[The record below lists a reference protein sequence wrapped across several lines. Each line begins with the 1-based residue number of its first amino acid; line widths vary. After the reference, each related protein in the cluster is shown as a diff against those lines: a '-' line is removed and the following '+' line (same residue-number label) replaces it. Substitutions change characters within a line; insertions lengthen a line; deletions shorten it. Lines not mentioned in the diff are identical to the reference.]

1 MTAAPGE
8 GSGPARLAARRPVAV
23 TVTALAFALV
33 GWMSWR
39 ELAIDLLPDLRSP
52 TIVVAVRSGDR
63 PPTEMERL
71 YGEQVEQRLF
81 TVRGIREVQQVAR
94 TGRLIATVRFDW
106 EADMDLALI
115 EVQKAINPVAAD
127 PEVDEVLVRQLD
139 PRQSPV
145 MTLGL
150 AAEPEGPDLAE
161 LRRLA
166 RRQVAPAME
175 QLADVAEVR
184 VLGGRELEVRV
195 RVDRYRMQA
204 FGVTL
209 GQLEQRLV
217 AENVDIDAGTLEDRG
232 QVFLVRGISR
242 FRNPRDVERVVVRY
256 RTQPGSAG
264 RQTRQ
269 PIRVS
274 DVAEVEVAHGEI
286 DHLVRVNGREGVGL
300 QVFKEAGANTVEVS
314 RTVRSALEDL
324 ELDLPRVEVSMV
336 NDDAALIEDAMA
348 DLQNA
353 ALVGIAL
360 AVVVLALFLRSL
372 GPTVVVA
379 SAVPVSLFV
388 ALFAMRLWDHSLNI
402 ITLAGLA
409 LGAGMLVDNAIV
421 VVESIHR
428 RHRPGR
434 SAADS
439 AARGTSEV
447 AGAIAASTLTTC
459 VVFLPV
465 LFVQG
470 LAARLIEGIAFTVTA
485 SLAASLAVALM
496 LIPALSRWFLPRARA
511 AAGAGEAPA
520 ADPGDGGGPAPAD
533 VRDHVP
539 EAAPRQGGERAAAVD
554 EPNGGEARPL
564 GWAFGALERLVLFLL
579 RLRWVVVGAA
589 VLAAAAAVNVLLDL
603 GSELLPPA
611 DPRQFSVRMVGP
623 PGQRVE
629 ATAAAISTLE
639 EAVREAAGEHLE
651 AIQAEVGRL
660 PEDDR
665 LVTTELTEENTARLL
680 VRMSA
685 EGPAGGQIVGALS
698 PNFTDLPGTE
708 IEWEVGA
715 SALAEAL
722 GSSGPPIVVE
732 IAGQSLPDLRE
743 AATSLR
749 DALAVRE
756 ELWNARS
763 SFEGGPPEL
772 RIELDRAMADGLG
785 VDLQTIARV
794 LESALDGRKVT
805 LLSVGD
811 EERHVVLSLPQ
822 PRPEELA
829 GLRFTSSAGADLVL
843 GQVARFVP
851 AEGAREVFRRDQRRV
866 AQVTARI
873 AEGSDYP
880 GAVAAANAA
889 IASADLP
896 PGLVVRLAGEEEE
909 RTRATSELRLAG
921 LLAIVLVLM
930 VLAGTFES
938 LLQPLTVLFSIPLAL
953 IGVACT
959 LGPLGRP
966 VGVMALLGL
975 IVLAG
980 VAVNDAVLLIAT
992 ARRLLAA
999 GMERRAALARA
1010 AAIRLRPILMTTLT
1024 TVLVL
1029 LPLAAGAGEA
1039 AELRTPMAYTIIGG
1053 IVTSTVGSLLVL
1065 PCLYLILAGRGG
1077 RPRIARLPGAA
1088 GGGASQPRSTPGAE
1102 AEA

>member
-1 MTAAPGE
+1 VIAAPGE

-23 TVTALAFALV
+23 TVTALACALV

-39 ELAIDLLPDLRSP
+39 ELPIDLLPDLRSP

-150 AAEPEGPDLAE
+150 AAEPDGPDLAE

-209 GQLEQRLV
+209 SQLEQRLV

-242 FRNPRDVERVVVRY
+242 FRNPRDVERVVIRY
-256 RTQPGSAG
+256 RTQAG
-264 RQTRQ
+264 AAGQETRQ

-274 DVAEVEVAHGEI
+274 DVAEVEVANAEI

-314 RTVRSALEDL
+314 RTVRTALEDL

-336 NDDAALIEDAMA
+336 NDDAALVEDAMA

-360 AVVVLALFLRSL
+360 AIVVLVLFLRSF

-428 RHRPGR
+428 RHRPGMP
-434 SAADS
+434 AAES
-439 AARGTSEV
+439 AARGTGEV

-485 SLAASLAVALM
+485 SLAASLAVAMM
-496 LIPALSRWFLPRARA
+496 LIPALSRWFLPRAKPGAGTDASEGEA
-511 AAGAGEAPA
+511 AAEA
-520 ADPGDGGGPAPAD
+520 ADAGSTGPAGA
-533 VRDHVP
+533 
-539 EAAPRQGGERAAAVD
+539 EE
-554 EPNGGEARPL
+554 RPL

-589 VLAAAAAVNVLLDL
+589 VLAAAAAVNVLLGL

-629 ATAAAISTLE
+629 ATAAAVSTLE
-639 EAVREAAGEHLE
+639 EAVRQAAGEHLE

-685 EGPAGGQIVGALS
+685 EGPTGSQIVGALS
-698 PNFTDLPGTE
+698 PNFSDLPGTE
-708 IEWEVGA
+708 IEWEVGT

-732 IAGQSLPDLRE
+732 IAGQSLPDLRS

-749 DALAVRE
+749 DALATRE
-756 ELWNARS
+756 ELWNVRS

-785 VDLQTIARV
+785 VDLETIARV
-794 LESALDGRKVT
+794 LQSALDGRKVT

-829 GLRFTSSAGADLVL
+829 GLRFTSSDGADLVL

-851 AEGAREVFRRDQRRV
+851 TEGAREVFRRDQRRV

-873 AEGSDYP
+873 TESSDYP
-880 GAVAAANAA
+880 RAIAAANDA
-889 IASADLP
+889 ISSTELP
-896 PGLVVRLAGEEEE
+896 PGLIVRLAGEEEE
-909 RTRATSELRLAG
+909 RVRATSELRLAG

-938 LLQPLTVLFSIPLAL
+938 LLQPLTVLFAIPLAL
-953 IGVACT
+953 VGVACT

-980 VAVNDAVLLIAT
+980 VAVNDAVLLIAA
-992 ARRLLAA
+992 ARRLMAA
-999 GMERRAALARA
+999 GIERRAARARA
-1010 AAIRLRPILMTTLT
+1010 AATRLRPILMTTLT

-1029 LPLAAGAGEA
+1029 VPLAAGAGEA
-1039 AELRTPMAYTIIGG
+1039 AELRSPMAYTIIGG

-1077 RPRIARLPGAA
+1077 GKRRSEAA
-1088 GGGASQPRSTPGAE
+1088 A
-1102 AEA
+1102 

>member
-1 MTAAPGE
+1 MTRTSGE
-8 GSGPARLAARRPVAV
+8 TFGPARLAARRPVAV

-39 ELAIDLLPDLRSP
+39 ELPIDLLPDLRSP

-81 TVRGIREVQQVAR
+81 TVRGLREVHQVAR

-106 EADMDLALI
+106 DADMDLALI
-115 EVQKAINPVAAD
+115 DVQKAVNPVAAD

-145 MTLGL
+145 ITLGL

-195 RVDRYRMQA
+195 RVDRYRLQA

-209 GQLEQRLV
+209 DQLEQRLV
-217 AENVDIDAGTLEDRG
+217 AENVDIDAGTLEDGG
-232 QVFLVRGISR
+232 QVYLVRGISR

-256 RTQPGSAG
+256 RTQQAEGG
-264 RQTRQ
+264 RQVRQ

-274 DVAEVEVAHGEI
+274 DVATVELAHAEI

-314 RTVRSALEDL
+314 RTVRAALDDL
-324 ELDLPRVEVSMV
+324 ERDLPRVLVSMV
-336 NDDAALIEDAMA
+336 NDDAALIEDAMD
-348 DLQNA
+348 DLMNA
-353 ALVGIAL
+353 ALIGIAL

-372 GPTVVVA
+372 GPTLVVA

-388 ALFAMRLWDHSLNI
+388 ALFAMRLWGHSLNI

-428 RHRPGR
+428 RHRPGA
-434 SAADS
+434 SAADT
-439 AARGTSEV
+439 AARGTGEV

-485 SLAASLAVALM
+485 SLGASLVVAIM
-496 LIPALSRWFLPRARA
+496 LIPALSRWLLPRAK
-511 AAGAGEAPA
+511 
-520 ADPGDGGGPAPAD
+520 PGT
-533 VRDHVP
+533 
-539 EAAPRQGGERAAAVD
+539 AAPEPTD
-554 EPNGGEARPL
+554 EGSATASIGMPVGTDEDEARPL
-564 GWAFGALERLVLFLL
+564 GWAFGAVERLVLGLL
-579 RLRWVVVGAA
+579 QLRWLVVGVA
-589 VLAAAAAVNVLLDL
+589 VLAAAGAVYVLLGL

-629 ATAAAISTLE
+629 ATAGAVATLE
-639 EAVREAAGEHLE
+639 EAVRQAAGEHLQ

-680 VRMSA
+680 VRLSA
-685 EGPAGGQIVGALS
+685 EGPTGGQIVTALQ
-698 PNFTDLPGTE
+698 PNFQDLPDTE

-715 SALAEAL
+715 SALSRAL
-722 GSSGPPIVVE
+722 GSAGPPIVVE
-732 IAGQSLPDLRE
+732 IAGQSLPDLRT
-743 AATSLR
+743 AATRLR
-749 DALAVRE
+749 DALATQP
-756 ELWNARS
+756 ELWNVRS

-785 VDLQTIARV
+785 VGLETIARV
-794 LESALDGRKVT
+794 LQSALDGRRVT
-805 LLSVGD
+805 LLSTGD

-829 GLRFTSSAGADLVL
+829 KLRFTSNDGADLAL

-866 AQVTARI
+866 AQVTARV
-873 AEGSDYP
+873 ADDSDYP
-880 GAVAAANAA
+880 RAIAAAGETIAA
-889 IASADLP
+889 TDLP
-896 PGLVVRLAGEEEE
+896 SGLVVRLAGEEEE
-909 RTRATSELRLAG
+909 RERAVGELRWAG
-921 LLAIVLVLM
+921 LLALVLVLM

-959 LGPLGRP
+959 LGFLGRP

-992 ARRLLAA
+992 ARRLLAG
-999 GMERRAALARA
+999 GMERRIALARA

-1029 LPLAAGAGEA
+1029 APLAIGAGEA
-1039 AELRTPMAYTIIGG
+1039 AELRSPMAYTIIGG
-1053 IVTSTVGSLLVL
+1053 ILTSTVGSLLVL
-1065 PCLYLILAGRGG
+1065 PCLYLIFDSM
-1077 RPRIARLPGAA
+1077 RLTRRRRDPSGA
-1088 GGGASQPRSTPGAE
+1088 
-1102 AEA
+1102 

>member
-1 MTAAPGE
+1 MTTGE

-23 TVTALAFALV
+23 TVTALACALV

-39 ELAIDLLPDLRSP
+39 ELPIDLLPDLRSP

-150 AAEPEGPDLAE
+150 AAEPDGPDLAE

-209 GQLEQRLV
+209 SQLEQRLV

-242 FRNPRDVERVVVRY
+242 FRNPRDVERVVIRY
-256 RTQPGSAG
+256 RTQAG
-264 RQTRQ
+264 AAGQETRQ

-274 DVAEVEVAHGEI
+274 DVAEVEVADAEI

-314 RTVRSALEDL
+314 RTVRAALENL

-336 NDDAALIEDAMA
+336 NDDAALVEDAMA

-360 AVVVLALFLRSL
+360 AIVVLVLFLRSF

-428 RHRPGR
+428 RHRPGVP
-434 SAADS
+434 AAES
-439 AARGTSEV
+439 AARGTGEV

-496 LIPALSRWFLPRARA
+496 LIPALSRWFLPRAKPVNAAGEGEA
-511 AAGAGEAPA
+511 AAEA
-520 ADPGDGGGPAPAD
+520 ADAGSI
-533 VRDHVP
+533 
-539 EAAPRQGGERAAAVD
+539 
-554 EPNGGEARPL
+554 EPDDAEERPL

-589 VLAAAAAVNVLLDL
+589 VLAAAAAVNVLLGL

-629 ATAAAISTLE
+629 ATAAAVSTLE
-639 EAVREAAGEHLE
+639 EAVRQAAGEHLE

-685 EGPAGGQIVGALS
+685 EGPTGSQIVGALS

-708 IEWEVGA
+708 IEWEVGT

-732 IAGQSLPDLRE
+732 IAGQSLPDLRA

-749 DALAVRE
+749 DALAASE
-756 ELWNARS
+756 ELWNVRS

-785 VDLQTIARV
+785 VDLETIARV
-794 LESALDGRKVT
+794 LQSALDGRRVT

-829 GLRFTSSAGADLVL
+829 GLRFTSSDGADLVL

-851 AEGAREVFRRDQRRV
+851 TEGAREVFRRDQRRV

-873 AEGSDYP
+873 TDGSDYP
-880 GAVAAANAA
+880 KAIAAANDA
-889 IASADLP
+889 ISSTELP
-896 PGLVVRLAGEEEE
+896 PGLIVRLAGEEEE
-909 RTRATSELRLAG
+909 RERATSELRLAG

-938 LLQPLTVLFSIPLAL
+938 LLQPLTVLFAIPLAL
-953 IGVACT
+953 VGVACT

-980 VAVNDAVLLIAT
+980 VAVNDAVLLIAA
-992 ARRLLAA
+992 ARRLMVA
-999 GMERRAALARA
+999 GLERRAALARA

-1029 LPLAAGAGEA
+1029 VPLAAGAGEA
-1039 AELRTPMAYTIIGG
+1039 AELRSPMAYTIIGG
-1053 IVTSTVGSLLVL
+1053 IVTSTLGSLLVL

-1077 RPRIARLPGAA
+1077 GKRRSEAA
-1088 GGGASQPRSTPGAE
+1088 A
-1102 AEA
+1102 

>member
-1 MTAAPGE
+1 MIAAPGQ

-23 TVTALAFALV
+23 TVTALACALV

-39 ELAIDLLPDLRSP
+39 ELPIDLLPDLRSP

-242 FRNPRDVERVVVRY
+242 FRNPRDVERVVIRY
-256 RTQPGSAG
+256 RTQAG
-264 RQTRQ
+264 AAGQETRQ

-274 DVAEVEVAHGEI
+274 DVAEVEVADAEI

-314 RTVRSALEDL
+314 RTVRAALEDL

-336 NDDAALIEDAMA
+336 NDDAALVEDAMA

-360 AVVVLALFLRSL
+360 AIVVLVLFLRSF

-428 RHRPGR
+428 RHRPGVP
-434 SAADS
+434 AAES
-439 AARGTSEV
+439 AARGTGEV

-485 SLAASLAVALM
+485 SLAASLAVAMM
-496 LIPALSRWFLPRARA
+496 LIPALSRWFLPRAKP
-511 AAGAGEAPA
+511 AAGGKAATDAGGGTADAGVAATGPGGEPAAGEDGKTA
-520 ADPGDGGGPAPAD
+520 A
-533 VRDHVP
+533 
-539 EAAPRQGGERAAAVD
+539 GEPDDA
-554 EPNGGEARPL
+554 EERPL

-589 VLAAAAAVNVLLDL
+589 VIAAAAAVNVLLGL

-629 ATAAAISTLE
+629 ATAAAVSTLE
-639 EAVREAAGEHLE
+639 EAVRQAAGEHLE

-685 EGPAGGQIVGALS
+685 EGPTGSQIVGALS
-698 PNFTDLPGTE
+698 PSFADLPGTE
-708 IEWEVGA
+708 IEWEVGT

-732 IAGQSLPDLRE
+732 IAGQSLADLRT
-743 AATSLR
+743 AATDLR
-749 DALAVRE
+749 DALATRD
-756 ELWNARS
+756 ELWNVRS

-785 VDLQTIARV
+785 VDLETIARV
-794 LESALDGRKVT
+794 LQSALDGRKVT

-829 GLRFTSSAGADLVL
+829 GLRFTSSDGADLVL

-851 AEGAREVFRRDQRRV
+851 TEGAREVFRRDQRRV

-873 AEGSDYP
+873 TESSDYP
-880 GAVAAANAA
+880 RAIAAANDA
-889 IASADLP
+889 ISSTELP
-896 PGLVVRLAGEEEE
+896 PGLIVRLAGEEEE
-909 RTRATSELRLAG
+909 RERATSELRLAG

-938 LLQPLTVLFSIPLAL
+938 LLQPLTVLFAIPLAL

-980 VAVNDAVLLIAT
+980 VAVNDAVLLIAA
-992 ARRLLAA
+992 ARRLMAA
-999 GMERRAALARA
+999 GLERRAALARA

-1029 LPLAAGAGEA
+1029 VPLAAGAGEA
-1039 AELRTPMAYTIIGG
+1039 AELRSPMAYTIIGG

-1077 RPRIARLPGAA
+1077 GTRR
-1088 GGGASQPRSTPGAE
+1088 TE
-1102 AEA
+1102 ADA

>member
-1 MTAAPGE
+1 MIAAPGE

-39 ELAIDLLPDLRSP
+39 ELPIDLLPDLRSP

-106 EADMDLALI
+106 DADMDLALI
-115 EVQKAINPVAAD
+115 EVQKAVNPVAAD

-145 MTLGL
+145 ITLGL
-150 AAEPEGPDLAE
+150 AAEPGGPDLAE

-184 VLGGRELEVRV
+184 VLGGREIEVRV
-195 RVDRYRMQA
+195 RVDRYRLQA

-209 GQLEQRLV
+209 NELEQRLV
-217 AENVDIDAGTLEDRG
+217 AENVDIDAGTLEDGG

-256 RTQPGSAG
+256 RTQQGAAG
-264 RQTRQ
+264 QQTRQ

-274 DVAEVEVAHGEI
+274 DVADVELAHGEI
-286 DHLVRVNGREGVGL
+286 DHLVRVNGLEGVGL

-314 RTVRSALEDL
+314 RTVRTALENL
-324 ELDLPRVEVSMV
+324 ELDLPRVQVSMV
-336 NDDAALIEDAMA
+336 NDDAALIEDAMD
-348 DLQNA
+348 DLMNA
-353 ALVGIAL
+353 ALIGIAL

-372 GPTVVVA
+372 GATVVIA

-388 ALFAMRLWDHSLNI
+388 ALFAMRLFDHSLNI

-428 RHRPGR
+428 RHRPGA
-434 SAADS
+434 SAADT
-439 AARGTSEV
+439 AARGTGEV

-485 SLAASLAVALM
+485 SLGASLAVALM
-496 LIPALSRWFLPRARA
+496 LIPALSRWLLPRAKPASGAEDA
-511 AAGAGEAPA
+511 AAAEEANAGDTEAPEEE
-520 ADPGDGGGPAPAD
+520 DD
-533 VRDHVP
+533 
-539 EAAPRQGGERAAAVD
+539 
-554 EPNGGEARPL
+554 ARPL
-564 GWAFGALERLVLFLL
+564 GWAFGAVERLVLQLL

-589 VLAAAAAVNVLLDL
+589 VVGAAVAVNVLLGL

-629 ATAAAISTLE
+629 ATAAAVATLE
-639 EAVREAAGEHLE
+639 EAVRQAAGDHLE
-651 AIQAEVGRL
+651 AIQSEVGRL

-680 VRMSA
+680 VRLSA
-685 EGPAGGQIVGALS
+685 EGPTGGQIVNALS
-698 PNFTDLPGTE
+698 PNFTDLPETE
-708 IEWEVGA
+708 IEWEVGT
-715 SALAEAL
+715 SALARAL

-732 IAGQSLPDLRE
+732 IAGQSLPDLRA
-743 AATSLR
+743 AATRLR
-749 DALAVRE
+749 DALATRS
-756 ELWNARS
+756 ELWNVRS

-785 VDLQTIARV
+785 VNLETIARV

-829 GLRFTSSAGADLVL
+829 GLRFTSNDGADLVL

-880 GAVAAANAA
+880 RAIAAADDA
-889 IASADLP
+889 ISSTDLP

-909 RTRATSELRLAG
+909 RERAIGELRLAG

-938 LLQPLTVLFSIPLAL
+938 LLQPITVLFSIPLAL
-953 IGVACT
+953 VGVACT
-959 LGPLGRP
+959 LGPMGRP

-992 ARRLLAA
+992 AKRLIAA
-999 GMERRAALARA
+999 GIERRAALARA

-1029 LPLAAGAGEA
+1029 APLAIGAGEA
-1039 AELRTPMAYTIIGG
+1039 AELRSPMAYTIIGG
-1053 IVTSTVGSLLVL
+1053 ILTSTVGSLLVL
-1065 PCLYLILAGRGG
+1065 PCLYLILDSIIPSRRRRDA
-1077 RPRIARLPGAA
+1077 PGA
-1088 GGGASQPRSTPGAE
+1088 
-1102 AEA
+1102 

>member
-1 MTAAPGE
+1 MHANAE
-8 GSGPARLAARRPVAV
+8 GAGPARLAARRPVAV
-23 TVTALAFALV
+23 AVTALAFALV

-39 ELAIDLLPDLRSP
+39 ELPIDLLPDLRSP

-81 TVRGIREVQQVAR
+81 TVRGIREIQQVAR

-150 AAEPEGPDLAE
+150 AAEADGPDLAE

-209 GQLEQRLV
+209 GHLEQRLV
-217 AENVDIDAGTLEDRG
+217 AENVDIDAGTLEDGG

-242 FRNPRDVERVVVRY
+242 FRNPRDVERVVIRY
-256 RTQPGSAG
+256 RTQTGAAG
-264 RQTRQ
+264 QTTRQ

-274 DVAEVEVAHGEI
+274 DVAEVEVTEAEI
-286 DHLVRVNGREGVGL
+286 DHLVRVNGQEGVGL

-314 RTVRSALEDL
+314 RTVRAALEDL

-353 ALVGIAL
+353 AVIGIAL
-360 AVVVLALFLRSL
+360 AVIVLALFLRSF

-428 RHRPGR
+428 RHRPGV
-434 SAADS
+434 SAAES
-439 AARGTSEV
+439 AARGTGEV

-485 SLAASLAVALM
+485 SLAASLAVAMM
-496 LIPALSRWFLPRARA
+496 LIPALSRWFLPRGKSGRSAADAEGA
-511 AAGAGEAPA
+511 AAEA
-520 ADPGDGGGPAPAD
+520 ADALSSNLATDLATEPGAEQATEPAD
-533 VRDHVP
+533 
-539 EAAPRQGGERAAAVD
+539 A
-554 EPNGGEARPL
+554 EARPL

-579 RLRWVVVGAA
+579 RLRWVVVGVA
-589 VLAAAAAVNVLLDL
+589 VLAAAVAVNVLLGL

-629 ATAAAISTLE
+629 ATAAAVATLE
-639 EAVREAAGEHLE
+639 EGVRQAAGEHLE

-685 EGPAGGQIVGALS
+685 EGPAGSQIVGALS
-698 PNFTDLPGTE
+698 PHFTDLPDTE

-722 GSSGPPIVVE
+722 GASGPPIVVE
-732 IAGQSLPDLRE
+732 IAGQSLPDLRA

-749 DALAVRE
+749 DALAARE
-756 ELWNARS
+756 EVWNVRS

-785 VDLQTIARV
+785 VDLPTIARV
-794 LESALDGRKVT
+794 LQSALDGRKVT
-805 LLSVGD
+805 MLSVGD

-851 AEGAREVFRRDQRRV
+851 TEGAREVFRRDQRRV

-873 AEGSDYP
+873 SEGSDYP
-880 GAVAAANAA
+880 GAIAAANEA
-889 IASADLP
+889 ISSTELP
-896 PGLVVRLAGEEEE
+896 PGLIVRLAGEEEE
-909 RTRATSELRLAG
+909 RERATAELRLAG

-980 VAVNDAVLLIAT
+980 VAVNDAVLLVAA
-992 ARRLLAA
+992 ARRLMAA
-999 GMERRAALARA
+999 GLERQAALARA

-1029 LPLAAGAGEA
+1029 VPLAVGAGEA
-1039 AELRTPMAYTIIGG
+1039 AELRSPMAYTIIGG
-1053 IVTSTVGSLLVL
+1053 IVTSTIGSLLVL

-1077 RPRIARLPGAA
+1077 RR
-1088 GGGASQPRSTPGAE
+1088 ASRTE
-1102 AEA
+1102 ADA

>member
-1 MTAAPGE
+1 VIAAPGE

-39 ELAIDLLPDLRSP
+39 ELPIDLLPDLRSP

-150 AAEPEGPDLAE
+150 ASEPGGPDLAE

-184 VLGGRELEVRV
+184 VLGGRDLEVRV
-195 RVDRYRMQA
+195 RVDRYRLQA

-242 FRNPRDVERVVVRY
+242 FRNPRDVERVVIRY
-256 RTQPGSAG
+256 RTQAG
-264 RQTRQ
+264 TGGEQVRQ

-274 DVAEVEVAHGEI
+274 DVAEVEVVHGEI

-314 RTVRSALEDL
+314 RTVRAALENL
-324 ELDLPRVEVSMV
+324 ELDLPRVQVSMV
-336 NDDAALIEDAMA
+336 NDDAALVEDAMA
-348 DLQNA
+348 DLQSA

-428 RHRPGR
+428 RHRPGA

-439 AARGTSEV
+439 SARGTGEV

-485 SLAASLAVALM
+485 SLVASLAVAMM
-496 LIPALSRWFLPRARA
+496 LIPALSRWFLPRAK
-511 AAGAGEAPA
+511 PA
-520 ADPGDGGGPAPAD
+520 ARVAEAAHAAD
-533 VRDHVP
+533 VTLATDP
-539 EAAPRQGGERAAAVD
+539 D
-554 EPNGGEARPL
+554 DGEARPL
-564 GWAFGALERLVLFLL
+564 GWAFGALERFVLFLL
-579 RLRWVVVGAA
+579 RLRWLVVGAA
-589 VLAAAAAVNVLLDL
+589 VLAAAAAVNVLLGL

-629 ATAAAISTLE
+629 ATAAAVSTLE
-639 EAVREAAGEHLE
+639 EAVRQAAGDHLE

-680 VRMSA
+680 VRLSA
-685 EGPAGGQIVGALS
+685 EGPTGSQLVAALS
-698 PNFTDLPGTE
+698 PNFTDLPDTE
-708 IEWEVGA
+708 IEWEVGT

-722 GSSGPPIVVE
+722 GSSGPPIVIE
-732 IAGQSLPDLRE
+732 IAGQSLVDLRT
-743 AATSLR
+743 AASSLR
-749 DALAVRE
+749 DALATRG
-756 ELWNARS
+756 ELWNVRS

-785 VDLQTIARV
+785 VDLETIARV
-794 LESALDGRKVT
+794 LQSALDGRRVT

-851 AEGAREVFRRDQRRV
+851 TEGAREVFRRDQRRV

-880 GAVAAANAA
+880 RAVAATNDA
-889 IASADLP
+889 ISTTELP

-909 RTRATSELRLAG
+909 RQRATSELRLAG
-921 LLAIVLVLM
+921 ILAIVLVLM

-953 IGVACT
+953 VGVACT
-959 LGPLGRP
+959 LGPIGRP

-992 ARRLLAA
+992 ARRLIAA
-999 GMERRAALARA
+999 GIKRRAALARA

-1029 LPLAAGAGEA
+1029 LPLAVGAGEA
-1039 AELRTPMAYTIIGG
+1039 AELRSPMAFTIIGG

-1065 PCLYLILAGRGG
+1065 PCLYLILDSLRVT
-1077 RPRIARLPGAA
+1077 RRRRTAA
-1088 GGGASQPRSTPGAE
+1088 DA
-1102 AEA
+1102 

>member
-1 MTAAPGE
+1 MTTGE

-39 ELAIDLLPDLRSP
+39 ELPIDLLPDLRSP

-150 AAEPEGPDLAE
+150 ASEPEGPDLAE

-209 GQLEQRLV
+209 SQLEQRLV

-256 RTQPGSAG
+256 RTQAG
-264 RQTRQ
+264 AAGQETRQ
-269 PIRVS
+269 PIRIS
-274 DVAEVEVAHGEI
+274 DVAEVEVADAEI

-314 RTVRSALEDL
+314 RTVRSALENL

-360 AVVVLALFLRSL
+360 AVVVLALFLRSF

-428 RHRPGR
+428 RHRPGV
-434 SAADS
+434 SAAES
-439 AARGTSEV
+439 AARGTGEV

-496 LIPALSRWFLPRARA
+496 LIPALSRWFLPRAKPVTDTGVA
-511 AAGAGEAPA
+511 EGQL
-520 ADPGDGGGPAPAD
+520 ADDPSA
-533 VRDHVP
+533 
-539 EAAPRQGGERAAAVD
+539 
-554 EPNGGEARPL
+554 EPDDGEARPL

-589 VLAAAAAVNVLLDL
+589 VLAAAAAVNVLLGL

-629 ATAAAISTLE
+629 ATAAAVSTLE
-639 EAVREAAGEHLE
+639 EAVRQAAGEHLE

-685 EGPAGGQIVGALS
+685 EGPAGSQIVSALS
-698 PNFTDLPGTE
+698 PSFADLPGTE
-708 IEWEVGA
+708 IEWEVGT

-732 IAGQSLPDLRE
+732 IAGQSLPDLRA

-749 DALAVRE
+749 DSLATRE
-756 ELWNARS
+756 ELWNVRS

-785 VDLQTIARV
+785 VDLETIARV
-794 LESALDGRKVT
+794 LQSALDGRKVT

-851 AEGAREVFRRDQRRV
+851 TEGAREVFRRDQRRV

-873 AEGSDYP
+873 TEGSDYP
-880 GAVAAANAA
+880 RAIAAANEA
-889 IASADLP
+889 ISSTELP
-896 PGLVVRLAGEEEE
+896 PGLIVRLAGEEEE
-909 RTRATSELRLAG
+909 RERATAELRLAG

-938 LLQPLTVLFSIPLAL
+938 LLQPLTVLFAIPLAL

-980 VAVNDAVLLIAT
+980 VAVNDAVLLIAA
-992 ARRLLAA
+992 ARRLMAA
-999 GMERRAALARA
+999 GIERRAALARA

-1029 LPLAAGAGEA
+1029 VPLAAGAGEA
-1039 AELRTPMAYTIIGG
+1039 AELRSPMAYTIIGG
-1053 IVTSTVGSLLVL
+1053 IVTSTLGSLLVL

-1077 RPRIARLPGAA
+1077 GTRR
-1088 GGGASQPRSTPGAE
+1088 TKAE
-1102 AEA
+1102 A

>member
-1 MTAAPGE
+1 MTRTSGE
-8 GSGPARLAARRPVAV
+8 TFGPARLAARRPVAV

-39 ELAIDLLPDLRSP
+39 ELPIDLLPDLRSP

-81 TVRGIREVQQVAR
+81 TVRGLREVHQVAR

-106 EADMDLALI
+106 DADMDLALI
-115 EVQKAINPVAAD
+115 EVQKAVNPVAAD

-145 MTLGL
+145 ITLGL

-195 RVDRYRMQA
+195 RVDRYRLQA

-209 GQLEQRLV
+209 DQLEQRLV
-217 AENVDIDAGTLEDRG
+217 AENVDIDAGTLEDGG

-256 RTQPGSAG
+256 RTQQAG
-264 RQTRQ
+264 GGQQVRQ

-274 DVAEVEVAHGEI
+274 DVAEVELAHAEI
-286 DHLVRVNGREGVGL
+286 DHLVRVNGQEGVGL

-314 RTVRSALEDL
+314 RTVRAALADL
-324 ELDLPRVEVSMV
+324 ERDLPRVSVSMV
-336 NDDAALIEDAMA
+336 NDDAALVEDAMD
-348 DLQNA
+348 DLLKA
-353 ALVGIAL
+353 ALIGIAL

-372 GPTVVVA
+372 GPTLVVA

-388 ALFAMRLWDHSLNI
+388 ALFAMRLWGHSLNI

-428 RHRPGR
+428 RHRPGA
-434 SAADS
+434 SPADT
-439 AARGTSEV
+439 AARGTGDV
-447 AGAIAASTLTTC
+447 AGAIVASTLTTC

-485 SLAASLAVALM
+485 SLGASLAVAIM
-496 LIPALSRWFLPRARA
+496 LIPALSRWLLPRAKPGTAAPEPTPAASA
-511 AAGAGEAPA
+511 AASTGIT
-520 ADPGDGGGPAPAD
+520 ADI
-533 VRDHVP
+533 
-539 EAAPRQGGERAAAVD
+539 D
-554 EPNGGEARPL
+554 EDEARPL
-564 GWAFGALERLVLFLL
+564 GWAFGAVERLVLGLL
-579 RLRWVVVGAA
+579 QLRWLVVGAA
-589 VLAAAAAVNVLLDL
+589 VLAAAGAVYVLLGL

-611 DPRQFSVRMVGP
+611 DPRQFSMRMVGP

-629 ATAAAISTLE
+629 ATAGAVATLE
-639 EAVREAAGEHLE
+639 EAVRQAAGEHLQ

-680 VRMSA
+680 VRLSA
-685 EGPAGGQIVGALS
+685 EGPTGGQIVAALQ
-698 PNFTDLPGTE
+698 PNFTDLPDTE

-715 SALAEAL
+715 SALSRAL

-732 IAGQSLPDLRE
+732 IAGQSLPDLRT
-743 AATSLR
+743 AATRLR
-749 DALAVRE
+749 DELATQP
-756 ELWNARS
+756 ELWNVRS

-785 VDLQTIARV
+785 VGLETIARV
-794 LESALDGRKVT
+794 LQSALDGRRVT
-805 LLSVGD
+805 MLSTGD

-829 GLRFTSSAGADLVL
+829 ELRFTSNDGADLAL

-866 AQVTARI
+866 AQVTARV
-873 AEGSDYP
+873 AEDSDYP
-880 GAVAAANAA
+880 RAIAAAGETIAA
-889 IASADLP
+889 TDLP
-896 PGLVVRLAGEEEE
+896 SGLVVRLAGEEEE
-909 RTRATSELRLAG
+909 RERAVGELRWAG
-921 LLAIVLVLM
+921 LLALVLVLM

-959 LGPLGRP
+959 LGFLGRP

-980 VAVNDAVLLIAT
+980 VAVNDAVLLVST

-1029 LPLAAGAGEA
+1029 APLALGAGEA
-1039 AELRTPMAYTIIGG
+1039 AELRSPMAYTIIGG
-1053 IVTSTVGSLLVL
+1053 ILTSTVGSLLVL
-1065 PCLYLILAGRGG
+1065 PCLYLIFDSM
-1077 RPRIARLPGAA
+1077 RLTRRRRDPSGA
-1088 GGGASQPRSTPGAE
+1088 
-1102 AEA
+1102 

>member
-1 MTAAPGE
+1 MTTGE

-23 TVTALAFALV
+23 TVTALACALV

-39 ELAIDLLPDLRSP
+39 ELPIDLLPDLRSP

-150 AAEPEGPDLAE
+150 ASDPDGPDLAE

-166 RRQVAPAME
+166 RRQLAPAME

-195 RVDRYRMQA
+195 QVDRYRMQA

-242 FRNPRDVERVVVRY
+242 FRNPRDVERVVIRY
-256 RTQPGSAG
+256 RTQTGAAG
-264 RQTRQ
+264 QETRQ

-274 DVAEVEVAHGEI
+274 DVAEVEIADAEI

-336 NDDAALIEDAMA
+336 NDDAALVEDAMA

-360 AVVVLALFLRSL
+360 AVVVLALFLRSF

-428 RHRPGR
+428 RHRPGV
-434 SAADS
+434 SAAES
-439 AARGTSEV
+439 AARGTGEV

-485 SLAASLAVALM
+485 SLAASLAVAMM
-496 LIPALSRWFLPRARA
+496 LIPALSRWFLPRAKPA
-511 AAGAGEAPA
+511 TDAGEAGA
-520 ADPGDGGGPAPAD
+520 EVA
-533 VRDHVP
+533 
-539 EAAPRQGGERAAAVD
+539 D
-554 EPNGGEARPL
+554 EPSTDPDGGEARPL
-564 GWAFGALERLVLFLL
+564 GWAFGALERFVLFLL
-579 RLRWVVVGAA
+579 RLRWLVVGAA
-589 VLAAAAAVNVLLDL
+589 VLAAAAAVNVLLGL

-629 ATAAAISTLE
+629 ATAAAVSTLE
-639 EAVREAAGEHLE
+639 EAVRQAAGEHLE
-651 AIQAEVGRL
+651 AVQAEVGRL

-685 EGPAGGQIVGALS
+685 EGPTGSQIVGALS

-708 IEWEVGA
+708 IEWEVGT

-732 IAGQSLPDLRE
+732 IAGQSLPDLRA

-749 DALAVRE
+749 EALATRE
-756 ELWNARS
+756 ELWNVRS

-785 VDLQTIARV
+785 VDLETIARV
-794 LESALDGRKVT
+794 LQSALDGRKVT

-822 PRPEELA
+822 PRPDELA
-829 GLRFTSSAGADLVL
+829 GLRFTSSDGADLVL

-851 AEGAREVFRRDQRRV
+851 TEGAREVFRRDQRRV

-873 AEGSDYP
+873 TESSDYP
-880 GAVAAANAA
+880 RAIAAANDA
-889 IASADLP
+889 ISSTELP
-896 PGLVVRLAGEEEE
+896 PGLIVRLAGEEEE
-909 RTRATSELRLAG
+909 RERATSELRLAG

-953 IGVACT
+953 VGVACT

-980 VAVNDAVLLIAT
+980 VAVNDAVLLIAA
-992 ARRLLAA
+992 ARRLMA
-999 GMERRAALARA
+999 GGVERRAALARA

-1029 LPLAAGAGEA
+1029 APLAAGAGEA
-1039 AELRTPMAYTIIGG
+1039 AELRSPMAYTIIGG

-1077 RPRIARLPGAA
+1077 GTRRTE
-1088 GGGASQPRSTPGAE
+1088 SE
-1102 AEA
+1102 A

>member
-1 MTAAPGE
+1 MTTGE

-23 TVTALAFALV
+23 TVTALACALV

-39 ELAIDLLPDLRSP
+39 ELPIDLLPDLRSP

-209 GQLEQRLV
+209 SQLEQRLV

-242 FRNPRDVERVVVRY
+242 FRNPRDVERVVIRY
-256 RTQPGSAG
+256 RTQAG
-264 RQTRQ
+264 AAGQETRQ

-274 DVAEVEVAHGEI
+274 DVAEVEVADAEI

-314 RTVRSALEDL
+314 RTVRAALEGL

-336 NDDAALIEDAMA
+336 NDDAALVEDAMA

-360 AVVVLALFLRSL
+360 AMVVLVLFLRSF

-428 RHRPGR
+428 RHRPGVP
-434 SAADS
+434 AAES
-439 AARGTSEV
+439 AARGTGEV

-496 LIPALSRWFLPRARA
+496 LIPALSRWFLPRAKPV
-511 AAGAGEAPA
+511 AGAGEEAA
-520 ADPGDGGGPAPAD
+520 ADAGGEPAVGEGGKA
-533 VRDHVP
+533 
-539 EAAPRQGGERAAAVD
+539 AAP
-554 EPNGGEARPL
+554 EPDGGEARPL

-589 VLAAAAAVNVLLDL
+589 VLAAAAAVNVLLGL

-629 ATAAAISTLE
+629 ATAAAVSTLE
-639 EAVREAAGEHLE
+639 EAVRQAAGEHLE

-685 EGPAGGQIVGALS
+685 EGPTGSQIVGALS

-708 IEWEVGA
+708 IEWEVGT

-732 IAGQSLPDLRE
+732 IAGQSLPDLRA
-743 AATSLR
+743 AATGLR
-749 DALAVRE
+749 DALATRE
-756 ELWNARS
+756 ELWNVRS

-785 VDLQTIARV
+785 VDLETIARV
-794 LESALDGRKVT
+794 LQSALDGRKVT

-822 PRPEELA
+822 PRPEELS
-829 GLRFTSSAGADLVL
+829 GLRFTSSDGADLVL

-851 AEGAREVFRRDQRRV
+851 TEGAREVFRRDQRRV

-873 AEGSDYP
+873 TENSDYP
-880 GAVAAANAA
+880 RAIAAANDA
-889 IASADLP
+889 ISSTELP
-896 PGLVVRLAGEEEE
+896 PGLIVRLAGEEEE
-909 RTRATSELRLAG
+909 RERATSELRLAG

-938 LLQPLTVLFSIPLAL
+938 LLQPLTVLFAIPLAL
-953 IGVACT
+953 VGVACT

-980 VAVNDAVLLIAT
+980 VAVNDAVLLIAA
-992 ARRLLAA
+992 ARRLMAA
-999 GMERRAALARA
+999 GIERRAALARA

-1029 LPLAAGAGEA
+1029 VPLAAGAGEA
-1039 AELRTPMAYTIIGG
+1039 AELRSPMAWTIIGG

-1065 PCLYLILAGRGG
+1065 PCLYLILAGRRGG
-1077 RPRIARLPGAA
+1077 KRR
-1088 GGGASQPRSTPGAE
+1088 TE

>member
-1 MTAAPGE
+1 
-8 GSGPARLAARRPVAV
+8 
-23 TVTALAFALV
+23 
-33 GWMSWR
+33 MSWR
-39 ELAIDLLPDLRSP
+39 ELPIDLLPDLRSP

-115 EVQKAINPVAAD
+115 EVQKSINPVAAD

-150 AAEPEGPDLAE
+150 AAEPDGPDLAE

-242 FRNPRDVERVVVRY
+242 FRNPRDVERVVIRY
-256 RTQPGSAG
+256 RTQAG
-264 RQTRQ
+264 AAGQETRQ

-274 DVAEVEVAHGEI
+274 DVAEVEVADAEI

-336 NDDAALIEDAMA
+336 NDDAALVEDAMA

-360 AVVVLALFLRSL
+360 AIVVLVLFLRSF

-428 RHRPGR
+428 RHRPGV
-434 SAADS
+434 SAAES
-439 AARGTSEV
+439 AARGTGEV

-485 SLAASLAVALM
+485 SLAASLAVAMM
-496 LIPALSRWFLPRARA
+496 LIPALSRWFLPRAKPV
-511 AAGAGEAPA
+511 AGAGDDEAAAEA
-520 ADPGDGGGPAPAD
+520 ADPAPA
-533 VRDHVP
+533 
-539 EAAPRQGGERAAAVD
+539 
-554 EPNGGEARPL
+554 EPNDAEARPL

-589 VLAAAAAVNVLLDL
+589 VVAAAVAVNVLLGL

-629 ATAAAISTLE
+629 ATAAAVSTLE
-639 EAVREAAGEHLE
+639 EAVRQAAGEHLE

-685 EGPAGGQIVGALS
+685 EGPTGSQIVGALS
-698 PNFTDLPGTE
+698 PNFSDLPGTE
-708 IEWEVGA
+708 IEWEVGT

-732 IAGQSLPDLRE
+732 IAGQSLPDLRA

-749 DALAVRE
+749 DALATSE
-756 ELWNARS
+756 ELWNVRS

-785 VDLQTIARV
+785 VDLETIARV
-794 LESALDGRKVT
+794 LQSALDGRKVT

-829 GLRFTSSAGADLVL
+829 GLRFTSSDGADLVL

-851 AEGAREVFRRDQRRV
+851 TEGAREVFRRDQRRV

-873 AEGSDYP
+873 TESSDYP
-880 GAVAAANAA
+880 RAIAAANDA
-889 IASADLP
+889 ISSTDLP
-896 PGLVVRLAGEEEE
+896 PGLIVRLAGEEEE
-909 RTRATSELRLAG
+909 RERATSELRLAG

-938 LLQPLTVLFSIPLAL
+938 LLQPLTVLFAIPLAL
-953 IGVACT
+953 VGVACT

-980 VAVNDAVLLIAT
+980 VAVNDAVLLIAA
-992 ARRLLAA
+992 ARRLMAA
-999 GMERRAALARA
+999 GIERRAALARA

-1029 LPLAAGAGEA
+1029 VPLAAGAGEA
-1039 AELRTPMAYTIIGG
+1039 AELRSPIAYTIIGG

-1077 RPRIARLPGAA
+1077 KRR
-1088 GGGASQPRSTPGAE
+1088 TETE
-1102 AEA
+1102 A

>member
-1 MTAAPGE
+1 MIAAPGE

-39 ELAIDLLPDLRSP
+39 ELPIDLLPDLRSP

-150 AAEPEGPDLAE
+150 ASEQGGPDLAE

-175 QLADVAEVR
+175 QLADGAEVR
-184 VLGGRELEVRV
+184 VLGGRDLEVRV
-195 RVDRYRMQA
+195 RVDRYRLQA

-232 QVFLVRGISR
+232 QVLLVRGISR
-242 FRNPRDVERVVVRY
+242 FRNPRDVERVVIRY
-256 RTQPGSAG
+256 RTQAGSSG
-264 RQTRQ
+264 QEVRQ
-269 PIRVS
+269 PIRVA
-274 DVAEVEVAHGEI
+274 DVAEVEVVHGEI
-286 DHLVRVNGREGVGL
+286 DHLVRVNGQEGVGL

-314 RTVRSALEDL
+314 RTVRAALENL
-324 ELDLPRVEVSMV
+324 ELDLPRVQVSMV
-336 NDDAALIEDAMA
+336 NDDAALVEDAMA
-348 DLQNA
+348 DLQSA

-428 RHRPGR
+428 RHRPGA

-439 AARGTSEV
+439 AARGTGEV

-485 SLAASLAVALM
+485 SLVASLAVAMM
-496 LIPALSRWFLPRARA
+496 LIPALSRWFLPRAKP
-511 AAGAGEAPA
+511 AAGVAEAAPA
-520 ADPGDGGGPAPAD
+520 ADATLATDPDD
-533 VRDHVP
+533 
-539 EAAPRQGGERAAAVD
+539 
-554 EPNGGEARPL
+554 GEARPL
-564 GWAFGALERLVLFLL
+564 GWAFGALERFVLFLL
-579 RLRWVVVGAA
+579 RLRWLVVGAA
-589 VLAAAAAVNVLLDL
+589 VLAAAAAVNVLLGL

-629 ATAAAISTLE
+629 ATAAAVSTLE
-639 EAVREAAGEHLE
+639 EAVRQAAGEHLE

-680 VRMSA
+680 VRLSA
-685 EGPAGGQIVGALS
+685 EGPTGSQLVGALS
-698 PNFTDLPGTE
+698 PNFTDLPDTQ
-708 IEWEVGA
+708 IEWEVGT

-732 IAGQSLPDLRE
+732 IAGQSLVDLRA

-749 DALAVRE
+749 DALATRG
-756 ELWNARS
+756 ELWNVRS

-785 VDLQTIARV
+785 VDLETIARV
-794 LESALDGRKVT
+794 LQSALDGRRVT

-851 AEGAREVFRRDQRRV
+851 TEGAREVFRRDQRRV

-880 GAVAAANAA
+880 RAIAAANDA
-889 IASADLP
+889 ISATELP
-896 PGLVVRLAGEEEE
+896 PGLIVRLAGEEEE
-909 RTRATSELRLAG
+909 RLRATSELRLAG
-921 LLAIVLVLM
+921 ILAIVLVLM

-953 IGVACT
+953 LGVACT
-959 LGPLGRP
+959 LGPMGRP

-992 ARRLLAA
+992 ARRLMAA
-999 GMERRAALARA
+999 GIERRAALARA

-1029 LPLAAGAGEA
+1029 LPLAVGAGEA
-1039 AELRTPMAYTIIGG
+1039 AELRSPMAYTIIGG

-1065 PCLYLILAGRGG
+1065 PCLYLILDSLRLTRRR
-1077 RPRIARLPGAA
+1077 RPTADA
-1088 GGGASQPRSTPGAE
+1088 
-1102 AEA
+1102 

>member
-1 MTAAPGE
+1 MIAAPGE

-23 TVTALAFALV
+23 TVTALACALV

-39 ELAIDLLPDLRSP
+39 ELPIDLLPDLRSP

-115 EVQKAINPVAAD
+115 EVQKSINPVAAD

-150 AAEPEGPDLAE
+150 AAEPDGPDLAE

-242 FRNPRDVERVVVRY
+242 FRNPRDVERVVIRY
-256 RTQPGSAG
+256 RTQAG
-264 RQTRQ
+264 AAGQETRQ

-274 DVAEVEVAHGEI
+274 DVAEVEVADAEI

-336 NDDAALIEDAMA
+336 NDDAALVEDAMA

-360 AVVVLALFLRSL
+360 AIVVLVLFLRSF

-428 RHRPGR
+428 RHRPGVP
-434 SAADS
+434 AAES
-439 AARGTSEV
+439 AARGTGEV

-485 SLAASLAVALM
+485 SLAASLAVAMM
-496 LIPALSRWFLPRARA
+496 LIPALSRWFLPRAKPV
-511 AAGAGEAPA
+511 AGAGEDEAAAEAAGAAPA
-520 ADPGDGGGPAPAD
+520 
-533 VRDHVP
+533 
-539 EAAPRQGGERAAAVD
+539 
-554 EPNGGEARPL
+554 EPDDAEARPL

-589 VLAAAAAVNVLLDL
+589 VVAAAVAVNVLLGL

-629 ATAAAISTLE
+629 ATAAAVSTLE
-639 EAVREAAGEHLE
+639 EAVRQAAGEHLE

-685 EGPAGGQIVGALS
+685 EGPTGSQIVGALS
-698 PNFTDLPGTE
+698 PSFADLPGTE
-708 IEWEVGA
+708 IEWEVGT

-732 IAGQSLPDLRE
+732 IAGQSLPDLRA

-749 DALAVRE
+749 DALATRE
-756 ELWNARS
+756 ALWNVRS

-785 VDLQTIARV
+785 VDLETIARV
-794 LESALDGRKVT
+794 LQSALDGRKVT

-829 GLRFTSSAGADLVL
+829 GLRFTSSDGADLVL

-851 AEGAREVFRRDQRRV
+851 TEGAREVFRRDQRRV

-873 AEGSDYP
+873 TEGSDYP
-880 GAVAAANAA
+880 RAIAAANDA
-889 IASADLP
+889 ISSTELP
-896 PGLVVRLAGEEEE
+896 PGLIVRLAGEEEE
-909 RTRATSELRLAG
+909 RERATSELRLAG

-938 LLQPLTVLFSIPLAL
+938 LLQPLTVLFAIPLAL
-953 IGVACT
+953 VGVACT

-980 VAVNDAVLLIAT
+980 VAVNDAVLLIAA
-992 ARRLLAA
+992 ARRLMAA
-999 GMERRAALARA
+999 GVERRAALARA

-1029 LPLAAGAGEA
+1029 VPLAAGAGEA
-1039 AELRTPMAYTIIGG
+1039 AELRSPMAYTIIGG
-1053 IVTSTVGSLLVL
+1053 ILTSTVGSLLVL

-1077 RPRIARLPGAA
+1077 RRR
-1088 GGGASQPRSTPGAE
+1088 TE

>member
-1 MTAAPGE
+1 MIAAPGE

-23 TVTALAFALV
+23 TVTALACALV

-39 ELAIDLLPDLRSP
+39 ELPIDLLPDLRSP

-115 EVQKAINPVAAD
+115 EVQKSINPVAAD

-150 AAEPEGPDLAE
+150 AAEPDGPDLAE

-242 FRNPRDVERVVVRY
+242 FRNPRDVERVVIRY
-256 RTQPGSAG
+256 RTQAG
-264 RQTRQ
+264 AAGQETRQ

-274 DVAEVEVAHGEI
+274 DVAKVEVADAEI

-314 RTVRSALEDL
+314 RTVRAALEDL

-336 NDDAALIEDAMA
+336 NDDAALVEDAMA

-360 AVVVLALFLRSL
+360 AIVVLVLFLRSF

-428 RHRPGR
+428 RHRPGVP
-434 SAADS
+434 AAES
-439 AARGTSEV
+439 AARGTGEV

-485 SLAASLAVALM
+485 SLAASLAVAMM
-496 LIPALSRWFLPRARA
+496 LIPALSRWFLPRAKPV
-511 AAGAGEAPA
+511 AGAGEDEAAAEAAVAAPA
-520 ADPGDGGGPAPAD
+520 
-533 VRDHVP
+533 
-539 EAAPRQGGERAAAVD
+539 
-554 EPNGGEARPL
+554 EPDDAEARPL

-589 VLAAAAAVNVLLDL
+589 VVAAAVAVNVLLGL

-629 ATAAAISTLE
+629 ATAAAVSTLE
-639 EAVREAAGEHLE
+639 EAVRQAAGEHLE

-685 EGPAGGQIVGALS
+685 EGPTGSQIVGALS
-698 PNFTDLPGTE
+698 PSFADLPGTE
-708 IEWEVGA
+708 IEWEVGT

-732 IAGQSLPDLRE
+732 IAGQSLPDLRA

-749 DALAVRE
+749 DALATRE
-756 ELWNARS
+756 ELWNVRS

-785 VDLQTIARV
+785 VDLETIARV
-794 LESALDGRKVT
+794 LQSALDGRKVT

-829 GLRFTSSAGADLVL
+829 GLRFTSSDGADLVL

-851 AEGAREVFRRDQRRV
+851 TEGAREVFRRDQRRV

-873 AEGSDYP
+873 TEGSDYP
-880 GAVAAANAA
+880 RAIAAANDA
-889 IASADLP
+889 ISSTELP
-896 PGLVVRLAGEEEE
+896 PGLIVRLAGEEEE
-909 RTRATSELRLAG
+909 RERATSELRLAG

-938 LLQPLTVLFSIPLAL
+938 LLQPLTVLFAIPLAL
-953 IGVACT
+953 VGVACT

-980 VAVNDAVLLIAT
+980 VAVNDAVLLIAA
-992 ARRLLAA
+992 ARRLMAA
-999 GMERRAALARA
+999 GVERRAALARA

-1029 LPLAAGAGEA
+1029 VPLAAGAGEA
-1039 AELRTPMAYTIIGG
+1039 AELRSPMAYTIIGG
-1053 IVTSTVGSLLVL
+1053 IVTSTLGSLLVL

-1077 RPRIARLPGAA
+1077 GTRR
-1088 GGGASQPRSTPGAE
+1088 TE

>member
-1 MTAAPGE
+1 MIAAPGE

-23 TVTALAFALV
+23 TVTALACALV

-39 ELAIDLLPDLRSP
+39 ELPIDLLPDLRSP

-242 FRNPRDVERVVVRY
+242 FRNPRDVERVVIRY
-256 RTQPGSAG
+256 RTQAG
-264 RQTRQ
+264 AAGQETRQ

-274 DVAEVEVAHGEI
+274 DVAEVEVANAEI

-314 RTVRSALEDL
+314 RTVRTALEDL

-336 NDDAALIEDAMA
+336 NDDAALVEDAMA

-360 AVVVLALFLRSL
+360 AIVVLVLFLRSF

-428 RHRPGR
+428 RHRPGVP
-434 SAADS
+434 AAES
-439 AARGTSEV
+439 AARGTGEV

-485 SLAASLAVALM
+485 SLAASLAVAMM
-496 LIPALSRWFLPRARA
+496 LIPALSRWFLPRAKPV
-511 AAGAGEAPA
+511 AGAGEDEAAAEAAGAAPA
-520 ADPGDGGGPAPAD
+520 
-533 VRDHVP
+533 
-539 EAAPRQGGERAAAVD
+539 
-554 EPNGGEARPL
+554 EPDDAEARPL

-589 VLAAAAAVNVLLDL
+589 VVAAAVAVNVLLGL

-629 ATAAAISTLE
+629 ATAAAVSTLE
-639 EAVREAAGEHLE
+639 EAVRQAAGEHLE

-685 EGPAGGQIVGALS
+685 EGPTGSQIVGALS
-698 PNFTDLPGTE
+698 PNFSDLPGTE
-708 IEWEVGA
+708 IEWEVGT

-732 IAGQSLPDLRE
+732 IAGQSLPDLRA

-749 DALAVRE
+749 DSLVASE
-756 ELWNARS
+756 ELWNVRS

-785 VDLQTIARV
+785 VDLETIARV
-794 LESALDGRKVT
+794 LQSALDGRKVT

-829 GLRFTSSAGADLVL
+829 GLRFTSSDGADLVL

-851 AEGAREVFRRDQRRV
+851 TEGAREVFRRDQRRV

-873 AEGSDYP
+873 TEGSDYP
-880 GAVAAANAA
+880 RAIAAANDA
-889 IASADLP
+889 ISSTELP
-896 PGLVVRLAGEEEE
+896 PGLIVRLAGEEEE
-909 RTRATSELRLAG
+909 RERATSELRLAG

-938 LLQPLTVLFSIPLAL
+938 LLQPLTVLFAIPLAL
-953 IGVACT
+953 VGVACT

-980 VAVNDAVLLIAT
+980 VAVNDAVLLIAA
-992 ARRLLAA
+992 ARRLMAA
-999 GMERRAALARA
+999 GVERRAALARA

-1029 LPLAAGAGEA
+1029 VPLAAGAGEA
-1039 AELRTPMAYTIIGG
+1039 AELRSPMAYTIIGG
-1053 IVTSTVGSLLVL
+1053 IVTSTLGSLLVL

-1077 RPRIARLPGAA
+1077 GTRR
-1088 GGGASQPRSTPGAE
+1088 TE

>member
-1 MTAAPGE
+1 MIAAPGE

-23 TVTALAFALV
+23 TVTALACALV

-39 ELAIDLLPDLRSP
+39 ELPIDLLPDLRSP

-115 EVQKAINPVAAD
+115 EVQKSINPVAAD
-127 PEVDEVLVRQLD
+127 AEVDEVLVRQLD

-150 AAEPEGPDLAE
+150 AAEPDGPDLAE

-242 FRNPRDVERVVVRY
+242 FRNPRDVERVVIRY
-256 RTQPGSAG
+256 RTQAG
-264 RQTRQ
+264 AAGQETRQ

-274 DVAEVEVAHGEI
+274 DVAEVEVADAEI

-336 NDDAALIEDAMA
+336 NDDAALVEDAMA

-360 AVVVLALFLRSL
+360 AIVVLVLFLRSF

-428 RHRPGR
+428 RHRPGVP
-434 SAADS
+434 AAES
-439 AARGTSEV
+439 AARGTGEV

-485 SLAASLAVALM
+485 SLAASLAVAMM
-496 LIPALSRWFLPRARA
+496 LIPALSRWFLPRAKPG
-511 AAGAGEAPA
+511 AGTDAGEAAAEA
-520 ADPGDGGGPAPAD
+520 ADAGSTGPGDAD
-533 VRDHVP
+533 
-539 EAAPRQGGERAAAVD
+539 E
-554 EPNGGEARPL
+554 RPL

-589 VLAAAAAVNVLLDL
+589 VLAAAVAVNVLLGL

-629 ATAAAISTLE
+629 ATAAAVSTLE
-639 EAVREAAGEHLE
+639 EAVRQAAGEHLE

-685 EGPAGGQIVGALS
+685 EGPTGSQIVGALS
-698 PNFTDLPGTE
+698 SSFADLPGTE
-708 IEWEVGA
+708 IEWEVGT

-732 IAGQSLPDLRE
+732 IAGQSLPDLRA

-749 DALAVRE
+749 GSLAASE
-756 ELWNARS
+756 ELWNVRS

-785 VDLQTIARV
+785 VDLETIARV
-794 LESALDGRKVT
+794 LQSALDGRKVT

-829 GLRFTSSAGADLVL
+829 GLRFTSSDGADLVL

-851 AEGAREVFRRDQRRV
+851 TEGAREVFRRDQRRV

-873 AEGSDYP
+873 TEGSDYP
-880 GAVAAANAA
+880 RAIAAANDA
-889 IASADLP
+889 ISSTELP
-896 PGLVVRLAGEEEE
+896 PGLIVRLAGEEEE
-909 RTRATSELRLAG
+909 RERATSELRLAG

-938 LLQPLTVLFSIPLAL
+938 LLQPLTVLFAIPLAL
-953 IGVACT
+953 VGVACT

-980 VAVNDAVLLIAT
+980 VAVNDAVLLIAA
-992 ARRLLAA
+992 ARRLMAA
-999 GMERRAALARA
+999 GVERRAALARA

-1029 LPLAAGAGEA
+1029 VPLAAGAGEA
-1039 AELRTPMAYTIIGG
+1039 AELRSPMAYTIIGG
-1053 IVTSTVGSLLVL
+1053 IVTSTLGSLLVL

-1077 RPRIARLPGAA
+1077 GTRR
-1088 GGGASQPRSTPGAE
+1088 TE

>member
-1 MTAAPGE
+1 MIAAPGE

-39 ELAIDLLPDLRSP
+39 ELPIDLLPDLRSP

-115 EVQKAINPVAAD
+115 EVQKAVNPVAAD

-150 AAEPEGPDLAE
+150 ASVPGGPDLAE

-195 RVDRYRMQA
+195 RVDRYRLQA

-209 GQLEQRLV
+209 SQLEQRLV

-242 FRNPRDVERVVVRY
+242 FRNPRDVERVVIRY
-256 RTQPGSAG
+256 RTQAG
-264 RQTRQ
+264 AGGDQVRQ

-274 DVAEVEVAHGEI
+274 DVAEVEVVHGEI
-286 DHLVRVNGREGVGL
+286 DHLVRVNGQEGVGL

-314 RTVRSALEDL
+314 RTVRAALENL

-336 NDDAALIEDAMA
+336 NDDAALVEDAMA

-428 RHRPGR
+428 RHRSGA

-439 AARGTSEV
+439 SARGTGEV

-485 SLAASLAVALM
+485 SLAASLAVAMM
-496 LIPALSRWFLPRARA
+496 LIPALSRWFLPR
-511 AAGAGEAPA
+511 GKPA
-520 ADPGDGGGPAPAD
+520 ADSE
-533 VRDHVP
+533 
-539 EAAPRQGGERAAAVD
+539 EAVVAAVD
-554 EPNGGEARPL
+554 VSTDDPDDGEARPL
-564 GWAFGALERLVLFLL
+564 GWAFGALERFVLFLL
-579 RLRWVVVGAA
+579 RLRWLVVGAA
-589 VLAAAAAVNVLLDL
+589 VLAAVAAVNVLLGL

-629 ATAAAISTLE
+629 ATAAAVSTLE
-639 EAVREAAGEHLE
+639 EAVRQAAGEHLE
-651 AIQAEVGRL
+651 AIQGEVGRL

-680 VRMSA
+680 VRLSA
-685 EGPAGGQIVGALS
+685 EGPTGSQLVGALS
-698 PNFTDLPGTE
+698 PNFADLPDTE
-708 IEWEVGA
+708 IEWEVGT

-732 IAGQSLPDLRE
+732 IAGQSLPDLRT

-749 DALAVRE
+749 DALATRG
-756 ELWNARS
+756 ELWNVRS

-785 VDLQTIARV
+785 VDLETIARV
-794 LESALDGRKVT
+794 LQSALDGRRVT

-851 AEGAREVFRRDQRRV
+851 TEGAREVFRRDQRRV

-880 GAVAAANAA
+880 RAIAAANDA
-889 IASADLP
+889 ISTTDLP
-896 PGLVVRLAGEEEE
+896 PGLIVRLAGEEEE
-909 RTRATSELRLAG
+909 RQRATSELRLAG
-921 LLAIVLVLM
+921 ILAIVLVLM

-953 IGVACT
+953 LGVACT
-959 LGPLGRP
+959 LGPMGRP

-992 ARRLLAA
+992 ARRLMAT
-999 GMERRAALARA
+999 GIERRAALARA

-1029 LPLAAGAGEA
+1029 LPLAVGAGEA
-1039 AELRTPMAYTIIGG
+1039 AELRSPMAYTIIGG

-1065 PCLYLILAGRGG
+1065 PCLYLILDSLRLTRR
-1077 RPRIARLPGAA
+1077 RPPTADA
-1088 GGGASQPRSTPGAE
+1088 
-1102 AEA
+1102 

>member
-1 MTAAPGE
+1 MIAAPGE

-23 TVTALAFALV
+23 TVTALACALV

-39 ELAIDLLPDLRSP
+39 ELPIDLLPDLRSP

-115 EVQKAINPVAAD
+115 EVQKSINPVAAD

-150 AAEPEGPDLAE
+150 AAEPDGPDLAE

-242 FRNPRDVERVVVRY
+242 FRNPRDVERVVIRY
-256 RTQPGSAG
+256 RTQAG
-264 RQTRQ
+264 AAGQETRQ

-274 DVAEVEVAHGEI
+274 DVAEVEVADAEI

-336 NDDAALIEDAMA
+336 NDDAALVEDAMA

-360 AVVVLALFLRSL
+360 AIVVLVLFLRSF

-428 RHRPGR
+428 RHRPGVP
-434 SAADS
+434 AAES
-439 AARGTSEV
+439 AARGTGEV

-485 SLAASLAVALM
+485 SLAASLAVAMM
-496 LIPALSRWFLPRARA
+496 LIPALSRWFLPRAKPV
-511 AAGAGEAPA
+511 AGAGEDEAAAEAAGAAPA
-520 ADPGDGGGPAPAD
+520 
-533 VRDHVP
+533 
-539 EAAPRQGGERAAAVD
+539 
-554 EPNGGEARPL
+554 EPDDAEARPL

-589 VLAAAAAVNVLLDL
+589 VVAAAVAVNVLLGL

-629 ATAAAISTLE
+629 ATAAAVSTLE
-639 EAVREAAGEHLE
+639 EAVRQAAGEHLE

-685 EGPAGGQIVGALS
+685 EGPTGSQIVGALS
-698 PNFTDLPGTE
+698 SNFSDLPGTE
-708 IEWEVGA
+708 IEWEVGT

-732 IAGQSLPDLRE
+732 IAGQSLPDLR
-743 AATSLR
+743 AAASSLR
-749 DALAVRE
+749 DALATRE
-756 ELWNARS
+756 ELWNVRS

-785 VDLQTIARV
+785 VDLETIARV
-794 LESALDGRKVT
+794 LQSALDGRKVT

-829 GLRFTSSAGADLVL
+829 GLRFTSSDGADLVL

-851 AEGAREVFRRDQRRV
+851 TEGAREVFRRDQRRV

-873 AEGSDYP
+873 TEGSDYP
-880 GAVAAANAA
+880 RAIAAANDA
-889 IASADLP
+889 ISSTELP
-896 PGLVVRLAGEEEE
+896 PGLIVRLAGEEEE
-909 RTRATSELRLAG
+909 RERATSELRLAG

-938 LLQPLTVLFSIPLAL
+938 LLQPLTVLFAIPLAL
-953 IGVACT
+953 VGVACT

-980 VAVNDAVLLIAT
+980 VAVNDAVLLIAA
-992 ARRLLAA
+992 ARRLMAA
-999 GMERRAALARA
+999 GVERRAALARA

-1029 LPLAAGAGEA
+1029 VPLAAGAGEA
-1039 AELRTPMAYTIIGG
+1039 AELRSPMAYTIIGG
-1053 IVTSTVGSLLVL
+1053 ILTSTLGSLLVL

-1077 RPRIARLPGAA
+1077 GTRR
-1088 GGGASQPRSTPGAE
+1088 TE

>member
-1 MTAAPGE
+1 MIAAPGE
-8 GSGPARLAARRPVAV
+8 GSAPARLAARRPVAV

-39 ELAIDLLPDLRSP
+39 ELPIDLLPDLRSP

-81 TVRGIREVQQVAR
+81 TVRGIREIQQVAR

-150 AAEPEGPDLAE
+150 AAEPGGPDLAE

-195 RVDRYRMQA
+195 RVDRYRLQA

-232 QVFLVRGISR
+232 QVLLVRGISR

-256 RTQPGSAG
+256 RTQAGPGG
-264 RQTRQ
+264 QEVRQ

-286 DHLVRVNGREGVGL
+286 DHLVRVNGQEGVGL

-314 RTVRSALEDL
+314 RTVRTALENL
-324 ELDLPRVEVSMV
+324 ELDLPRVQVSMV
-336 NDDAALIEDAMA
+336 NDDAALIEDAMD
-348 DLQNA
+348 DLTNA
-353 ALVGIAL
+353 ALIGIAL
-360 AVVVLALFLRSL
+360 AIVVLALFLRSL

-388 ALFAMRLWDHSLNI
+388 ALFAMRLWDYSLNI

-428 RHRPGR
+428 RHRAGA
-434 SAADS
+434 SAADT
-439 AARGTSEV
+439 AARGAGEV
-447 AGAIAASTLTTC
+447 AGAIAAATLTTC

-470 LAARLIEGIAFTVTA
+470 LAARLIQGIAFTVTA
-485 SLAASLAVALM
+485 SLGASLAVALM
-496 LIPALSRWFLPRARA
+496 LIPALSRWLLPRIKP
-511 AAGAGEAPA
+511 AGASDSDSQTGGAATEGVEAPA
-520 ADPGDGGGPAPAD
+520 AELND
-533 VRDHVP
+533 
-539 EAAPRQGGERAAAVD
+539 
-554 EPNGGEARPL
+554 GEARPL
-564 GWAFGALERLVLFLL
+564 GWAFGAVERLVLVLL
-579 RLRWVVVGAA
+579 RLRWAVVGVA
-589 VLAAAAAVNVLLDL
+589 VLAAAVAVNVLLGL

-639 EAVREAAGEHLE
+639 EAVRQAAGEHLE

-665 LVTTELTEENTARLL
+665 LVTTELTEENTGRLL
-680 VRMSA
+680 VRLSA
-685 EGPAGGQIVGALS
+685 EGPTGSQIVAALS
-698 PNFTDLPGTE
+698 PNFTDLPDTE
-708 IEWEVGA
+708 IEWEVGT
-715 SALAEAL
+715 SALAQAL

-732 IAGQSLPDLRE
+732 IAGQSLPDLRA
-743 AATSLR
+743 AATGLR
-749 DALAVRE
+749 DALATRE
-756 ELWNARS
+756 ELWNVRS

-785 VDLQTIARV
+785 VDLETIARV
-794 LESALDGRKVT
+794 LQSALDGRKVT
-805 LLSVGD
+805 MLSVGD

-822 PRPEELA
+822 PRPEELEDV
-829 GLRFTSSAGADLVL
+829 RFTSSAGADLVL

-851 AEGAREVFRRDQRRV
+851 TEGAREVFRRDQRRV

-880 GAVAAANAA
+880 RAIAAANDA
-889 IASADLP
+889 ISSTELP
-896 PGLVVRLAGEEEE
+896 PGLIVRLAGEEEE
-909 RTRATSELRLAG
+909 RERATSELRLAG

-953 IGVACT
+953 VGVACT
-959 LGPLGRP
+959 LGPMGRP

-992 ARRLLAA
+992 ARRLIAA
-999 GMERRAALARA
+999 GIERRAALARA

-1029 LPLAAGAGEA
+1029 APLAVGAGEA
-1039 AELRTPMAYTIIGG
+1039 AELRSPMAYTIIGG
-1053 IVTSTVGSLLVL
+1053 ILTSTVGSLLVL

-1077 RPRIARLPGAA
+1077 SRRRAARGA
-1088 GGGASQPRSTPGAE
+1088 
-1102 AEA
+1102 

>member
-1 MTAAPGE
+1 MIAAPGE

-23 TVTALAFALV
+23 TVTALACALV

-39 ELAIDLLPDLRSP
+39 ELPIDLLPDLRSP

-115 EVQKAINPVAAD
+115 EVQKSINPVAAD

-150 AAEPEGPDLAE
+150 AAEPDGPDLAE

-242 FRNPRDVERVVVRY
+242 FRNPRDVERVVIRY
-256 RTQPGSAG
+256 RTQAG
-264 RQTRQ
+264 AAGQETRQ

-274 DVAEVEVAHGEI
+274 DVAKVEVADAEI

-314 RTVRSALEDL
+314 RTVRAALEDL

-336 NDDAALIEDAMA
+336 NDDAALVEDAMA

-360 AVVVLALFLRSL
+360 AIVVLVLFLRSF

-428 RHRPGR
+428 RHRPGVP
-434 SAADS
+434 AAES
-439 AARGTSEV
+439 AARGTGEV

-485 SLAASLAVALM
+485 SLAASLAVAMM
-496 LIPALSRWFLPRARA
+496 LIPALSRWFLPRAKPV
-511 AAGAGEAPA
+511 AGAGEDEAAAEAAGAAPA
-520 ADPGDGGGPAPAD
+520 
-533 VRDHVP
+533 
-539 EAAPRQGGERAAAVD
+539 
-554 EPNGGEARPL
+554 EPDDAEARPL

-589 VLAAAAAVNVLLDL
+589 VVAAAVAVNVLLGL

-629 ATAAAISTLE
+629 ATAAAVSTLE
-639 EAVREAAGEHLE
+639 EAVRQAAGEHLE

-685 EGPAGGQIVGALS
+685 EGPTGSQIVGALS
-698 PNFTDLPGTE
+698 PSFADLPGTE
-708 IEWEVGA
+708 IEWEVGT

-732 IAGQSLPDLRE
+732 IAGQSLPDLRA

-749 DALAVRE
+749 DALATRE
-756 ELWNARS
+756 ELWNVRS

-785 VDLQTIARV
+785 VDLETIARV
-794 LESALDGRKVT
+794 LQSALDGRKVT

-829 GLRFTSSAGADLVL
+829 GLRFTSSDGADLVL

-851 AEGAREVFRRDQRRV
+851 TEGAREVFRRDQRRV

-873 AEGSDYP
+873 TEGSDYP
-880 GAVAAANAA
+880 RAIAAANDA
-889 IASADLP
+889 ISSTELP
-896 PGLVVRLAGEEEE
+896 PGLIVRLAGEEEE
-909 RTRATSELRLAG
+909 RERATSELRLAG

-938 LLQPLTVLFSIPLAL
+938 LLQPLTVLFAIPLAL
-953 IGVACT
+953 VGVACT

-980 VAVNDAVLLIAT
+980 VAVNDAVLLIAA
-992 ARRLLAA
+992 ARRLMAA
-999 GMERRAALARA
+999 GVERRAALARA

-1029 LPLAAGAGEA
+1029 VPLAAGAGEA
-1039 AELRTPMAYTIIGG
+1039 AELRSPMAYTIIGG
-1053 IVTSTVGSLLVL
+1053 IVTSTLGSLLVL

-1077 RPRIARLPGAA
+1077 RRR
-1088 GGGASQPRSTPGAE
+1088 TE

>member
-1 MTAAPGE
+1 MIAAPGE

-39 ELAIDLLPDLRSP
+39 ELPIDLLPDLRSP

-150 AAEPEGPDLAE
+150 ASEPGGPDLAE

-184 VLGGRELEVRV
+184 VLGGRDLEVRV
-195 RVDRYRMQA
+195 RVDRYRLQA

-242 FRNPRDVERVVVRY
+242 FRNPRDVERVVIRY
-256 RTQPGSAG
+256 RTQAG
-264 RQTRQ
+264 TGGEQVRQ

-274 DVAEVEVAHGEI
+274 DVAEVEVVHGEI

-314 RTVRSALEDL
+314 RTVRAALENL
-324 ELDLPRVEVSMV
+324 ELDLPRVQVSMV
-336 NDDAALIEDAMA
+336 NDDAALVEDAMA
-348 DLQNA
+348 DLQSA

-428 RHRPGR
+428 RHRPGA

-439 AARGTSEV
+439 SARGTGEV

-485 SLAASLAVALM
+485 SLVASLAVAMM
-496 LIPALSRWFLPRARA
+496 LIPALSRWFLPRAKPA
-511 AAGAGEAPA
+511 ARVAEAAHAADVTLATDPDDGEAS
-520 ADPGDGGGPAPAD
+520 
-533 VRDHVP
+533 
-539 EAAPRQGGERAAAVD
+539 
-554 EPNGGEARPL
+554 PL
-564 GWAFGALERLVLFLL
+564 GWAFGALERFVLFLL
-579 RLRWVVVGAA
+579 RLRWLVVGAA
-589 VLAAAAAVNVLLDL
+589 VLAAAAAVNVLLGL

-629 ATAAAISTLE
+629 ATAAAVSTLE
-639 EAVREAAGEHLE
+639 EAVRQAAGDHLE

-680 VRMSA
+680 VRLSA
-685 EGPAGGQIVGALS
+685 EGPTGSQLVAALS
-698 PNFTDLPGTE
+698 PNFTDLPDTE
-708 IEWEVGA
+708 IEWEVGT

-722 GSSGPPIVVE
+722 GSSGPPIVIE
-732 IAGQSLPDLRE
+732 IAGQSLVDLRT
-743 AATSLR
+743 AASSLR
-749 DALAVRE
+749 DALATRG
-756 ELWNARS
+756 ELWNVRS

-785 VDLQTIARV
+785 VDLETIARV
-794 LESALDGRKVT
+794 LQSALDGRRVT

-851 AEGAREVFRRDQRRV
+851 TEGAREVFRRDQRRV

-880 GAVAAANAA
+880 RAVAATNDA
-889 IASADLP
+889 ISTTELP

-909 RTRATSELRLAG
+909 RQRATSELRLAG
-921 LLAIVLVLM
+921 ILAIVLVLM

-953 IGVACT
+953 VGVACT
-959 LGPLGRP
+959 LGPIGRP

-992 ARRLLAA
+992 ARRLIAA
-999 GMERRAALARA
+999 GIKRRAALARA

-1029 LPLAAGAGEA
+1029 LPLAVGAGEA
-1039 AELRTPMAYTIIGG
+1039 AELRSPMAFTIIGG

-1065 PCLYLILAGRGG
+1065 PCLYLILDSLRVT
-1077 RPRIARLPGAA
+1077 RRRRTAA
-1088 GGGASQPRSTPGAE
+1088 DA
-1102 AEA
+1102 

>member
-1 MTAAPGE
+1 MIAAPGE

-23 TVTALAFALV
+23 TVTALACALV

-39 ELAIDLLPDLRSP
+39 ELPIDLLPDLRSP

-209 GQLEQRLV
+209 SQLEQRLV

-232 QVFLVRGISR
+232 QVLLVRGISR
-242 FRNPRDVERVVVRY
+242 FRNPRDVERVVIRY
-256 RTQPGSAG
+256 RTQAG
-264 RQTRQ
+264 AAGQETRQ

-274 DVAEVEVAHGEI
+274 DVAEVEVADAEI

-314 RTVRSALEDL
+314 RTVRTALEDL

-336 NDDAALIEDAMA
+336 NDDAALVEDAMA

-360 AVVVLALFLRSL
+360 AIVVLVLFLRSF

-428 RHRPGR
+428 RHRPGVP
-434 SAADS
+434 AAES
-439 AARGTSEV
+439 AARGTGEV

-485 SLAASLAVALM
+485 SLAASLAVAMM
-496 LIPALSRWFLPRARA
+496 LIPALSRWFLPRAKPVA
-511 AAGAGEAPA
+511 GAGAGEAA
-520 ADPGDGGGPAPAD
+520 TE
-533 VRDHVP
+533 V
-539 EAAPRQGGERAAAVD
+539 AAAAAA
-554 EPNGGEARPL
+554 EPDDAEERPL

-589 VLAAAAAVNVLLDL
+589 VLAAAAAVNVLLGL

-629 ATAAAISTLE
+629 ATAAAVSTLE
-639 EAVREAAGEHLE
+639 EAVRQAAGDHLE

-685 EGPAGGQIVGALS
+685 EGPTGSQIVGALS

-708 IEWEVGA
+708 IEWEVGT

-732 IAGQSLPDLRE
+732 IAGQSLPDLRA

-749 DALAVRE
+749 DSLATRE
-756 ELWNARS
+756 DLWNVRS

-785 VDLQTIARV
+785 VDLETIARV
-794 LESALDGRKVT
+794 LQSALDGRKVT

-829 GLRFTSSAGADLVL
+829 GLRFTSSDGADLVL

-851 AEGAREVFRRDQRRV
+851 TEGAREVFRRDQRRV

-873 AEGSDYP
+873 TEGSDYP
-880 GAVAAANAA
+880 RAIAAANDA
-889 IASADLP
+889 ISSTELP
-896 PGLVVRLAGEEEE
+896 PGLIVRLAGEEEE
-909 RTRATSELRLAG
+909 RERATSELRLAG

-938 LLQPLTVLFSIPLAL
+938 LLQPLTVLFAIPLAL

-980 VAVNDAVLLIAT
+980 VAVNDAVLLIAA
-992 ARRLLAA
+992 ARRLMAA
-999 GMERRAALARA
+999 GVERRAALARA

-1029 LPLAAGAGEA
+1029 VPLAAGAGEA
-1039 AELRTPMAYTIIGG
+1039 AELRSPMAYTIIGG
-1053 IVTSTVGSLLVL
+1053 IVTSTIGSLLVL

-1077 RPRIARLPGAA
+1077 GTRR
-1088 GGGASQPRSTPGAE
+1088 TE

>member
-1 MTAAPGE
+1 MTRTSGE
-8 GSGPARLAARRPVAV
+8 TFGPARLAARRPVAV

-39 ELAIDLLPDLRSP
+39 ELPIDLLPDLRSP

-81 TVRGIREVQQVAR
+81 TVRGLREVHQVAR

-106 EADMDLALI
+106 DADMDLALI
-115 EVQKAINPVAAD
+115 EVQKAVNPVAAD

-145 MTLGL
+145 ITLGL

-195 RVDRYRMQA
+195 RVDRYRLQA

-209 GQLEQRLV
+209 NQLEQRLV
-217 AENVDIDAGTLEDRG
+217 AENVDIDAGTLEDGG
-232 QVFLVRGISR
+232 QVYLVRGISR

-256 RTQPGSAG
+256 RTQPAG
-264 RQTRQ
+264 GGQQVRQ

-274 DVAEVEVAHGEI
+274 DVAEVELAHAEI
-286 DHLVRVNGREGVGL
+286 DHLVRVNGQEGVGL

-314 RTVRSALEDL
+314 RTVRAAVADL
-324 ELDLPRVEVSMV
+324 ERDLPRVSVSMV
-336 NDDAALIEDAMA
+336 NDDAALIEDAMD
-348 DLQNA
+348 DLLNA
-353 ALVGIAL
+353 ALIGIAL
-360 AVVVLALFLRSL
+360 AIVVLALFLRSF

-388 ALFAMRLWDHSLNI
+388 ALFAMRLWGHSLNI

-428 RHRPGR
+428 RHRPGA
-434 SAADS
+434 SAADT
-439 AARGTSEV
+439 AASGTGEV

-485 SLAASLAVALM
+485 SLGASLAVAIM
-496 LIPALSRWFLPRARA
+496 LIPALSRWLLPRAKPETAGTAPTAEASA
-511 AAGAGEAPA
+511 ATSIGTT
-520 ADPGDGGGPAPAD
+520 ADP
-533 VRDHVP
+533 
-539 EAAPRQGGERAAAVD
+539 D
-554 EPNGGEARPL
+554 EDEARPL
-564 GWAFGALERLVLFLL
+564 GWAFGAVERLVLVLL
-579 RLRWVVVGAA
+579 QLRWLVVAAA
-589 VLAAAAAVNVLLDL
+589 VLAAAGAVHVLLGL

-629 ATAAAISTLE
+629 ATAGAVATLE
-639 EAVREAAGEHLE
+639 EAVRQAAGEHLQ

-680 VRMSA
+680 VRLSA
-685 EGPAGGQIVGALS
+685 EGPTGGQIVAALQ
-698 PNFTDLPGTE
+698 PNFQDLPDTE

-715 SALAEAL
+715 SALSRAL
-722 GSSGPPIVVE
+722 GSAGPPIVVE
-732 IAGQSLPDLRE
+732 IAGQSLPDLRL
-743 AATSLR
+743 AATRLR
-749 DALAVRE
+749 DALAAQS
-756 ELWNARS
+756 ELWNVRS

-785 VDLQTIARV
+785 VGLETIARV
-794 LESALDGRKVT
+794 LQAALDGRRVT
-805 LLSVGD
+805 LLSTGD

-829 GLRFTSSAGADLVL
+829 KLRFTSNAGADLAL

-866 AQVTARI
+866 AQVTARV
-873 AEGSDYP
+873 ADDSDYP
-880 GAVAAANAA
+880 RAVAAAGEA
-889 IASADLP
+889 IAATDLP
-896 PGLVVRLAGEEEE
+896 SGLVVRLAGEEEE
-909 RTRATSELRLAG
+909 RERAVGELRWAG
-921 LLAIVLVLM
+921 LLALVLVLM

-953 IGVACT
+953 VGVACT
-959 LGPLGRP
+959 LGFLGRP

-999 GMERRAALARA
+999 GMERRTALARA

-1029 LPLAAGAGEA
+1029 APLAIGAGEA
-1039 AELRTPMAYTIIGG
+1039 AELRSPMAYTIIGG
-1053 IVTSTVGSLLVL
+1053 ILTSTVGSLLVL
-1065 PCLYLILAGRGG
+1065 PCLYLILDSM
-1077 RPRIARLPGAA
+1077 RLTRRRRAPSGA
-1088 GGGASQPRSTPGAE
+1088 
-1102 AEA
+1102 

>member
-1 MTAAPGE
+1 MTTGE

-39 ELAIDLLPDLRSP
+39 ELPIDLLPDLRSP

-150 AAEPEGPDLAE
+150 AAEPDGPDLAE

-209 GQLEQRLV
+209 SQLEQRLV

-242 FRNPRDVERVVVRY
+242 FRNPRDVERVVIRY
-256 RTQPGSAG
+256 RTQAG
-264 RQTRQ
+264 AAGQATRQ
-269 PIRVS
+269 PIRIS
-274 DVAEVEVAHGEI
+274 DVAEVEVADAEI

-314 RTVRSALEDL
+314 RTVRSALEGL
-324 ELDLPRVEVSMV
+324 ELDLPRVDVSMV

-360 AVVVLALFLRSL
+360 AVVVLALFLRSF

-428 RHRPGR
+428 RHRSGVPP
-434 SAADS
+434 AES
-439 AARGTSEV
+439 AARGTGEV

-496 LIPALSRWFLPRARA
+496 LIPALSRWFLPRAK
-511 AAGAGEAPA
+511 PA
-520 ADPGDGGGPAPAD
+520 ADTGVAAGEVGNGPSTAPD
-533 VRDHVP
+533 D
-539 EAAPRQGGERAAAVD
+539 
-554 EPNGGEARPL
+554 GEARPL

-589 VLAAAAAVNVLLDL
+589 VLAAAAAVNVLLGL

-629 ATAAAISTLE
+629 ATAAAVSTLE
-639 EAVREAAGEHLE
+639 EAVRQAAGEHLE

-685 EGPAGGQIVGALS
+685 EGS
-698 PNFTDLPGTE
+698 CRK
-708 IEWEVGA
+708 
-715 SALAEAL
+715 
-722 GSSGPPIVVE
+722 
-732 IAGQSLPDLRE
+732 PDR
-743 AATSLR
+743 R
-749 DALAVRE
+749 
-756 ELWNARS
+756 
-763 SFEGGPPEL
+763 
-772 RIELDRAMADGLG
+772 
-785 VDLQTIARV
+785 
-794 LESALDGRKVT
+794 
-805 LLSVGD
+805 
-811 EERHVVLSLPQ
+811 
-822 PRPEELA
+822 RPVAQLH
-829 GLRFTSSAGADLVL
+829 RSAGHGDRMGGRRLRAGRSAGVVGTADRRRDRRPV
-843 GQVARFVP
+843 VARP
-851 AEGAREVFRRDQRRV
+851 
-866 AQVTARI
+866 
-873 AEGSDYP
+873 
-880 GAVAAANAA
+880 
-889 IASADLP
+889 
-896 PGLVVRLAGEEEE
+896 
-909 RTRATSELRLAG
+909 
-921 LLAIVLVLM
+921 
-930 VLAGTFES
+930 
-938 LLQPLTVLFSIPLAL
+938 
-953 IGVACT
+953 
-959 LGPLGRP
+959 
-966 VGVMALLGL
+966 
-975 IVLAG
+975 
-980 VAVNDAVLLIAT
+980 
-992 ARRLLAA
+992 ARR
-999 GMERRAALARA
+999 GDQ
-1010 AAIRLRPILMTTLT
+1010 P
-1024 TVLVL
+1024 
-1029 LPLAAGAGEA
+1029 
-1039 AELRTPMAYTIIGG
+1039 
-1053 IVTSTVGSLLVL
+1053 
-1065 PCLYLILAGRGG
+1065 
-1077 RPRIARLPGAA
+1077 ARLPRH
-1088 GGGASQPRSTPGAE
+1088 PRGIVERPFVLRGRPA
-1102 AEA
+1102 